1 MIVMNIDLHTLAILL
16 ALTNLL
22 QVMALFAQYRLNNSY
37 SGPGWWTAGTALV
50 ALGFG
55 CAFLQDNAAI
65 GPMAIVAANALFS
78 SGMALYYVGLL
89 RFLGRRERPW
99 PLILFCTA
107 VTLVA
112 AYFTYIDVNVAAR
125 LINLALAMA
134 LLSFLNVHAILANR
148 SRSLATSAYSIAL
161 IFMVQ
166 GLVLIGVAL
175 AAAFSDAEG
184 LYVASP
190 AHTVLYLDGLMV
202 SVLLT
207 AYFIIMI
214 NQRLNAETREAK
226 ETVEFI
232 FNASPDPVVLTRLA
246 DGGLVAANDGFA
258 AQSGYAGAEAMGM
271 TTLEMNL
278 WKNPADRERLVGA
291 LHEDGHCDNL
301 EVVLLRKDGSEF
313 TGLLS
318 AKIIQMKGV
327 PHIVTVIRDV
337 TARKRAEEAQR
348 RSQELLTLFIR
359 QSPIYAFIKEVTPT
373 GSRVLHVSD
382 NFQQL
387 LGSSVSDLL
396 GKTMSELFPPEF
408 AATMTADDRA
418 VIANGLV
425 VKLDEDF
432 NGRHYTSIKFPII
445 QGERVLLA
453 GYTIDITERKRLEE
467 QLRQQATTDDL
478 TGVAN
483 RRRFLELAQTE
494 TSRALRYRH
503 PLALALIDIDHFKKI
518 NDTYG
523 HAAGDQAL
531 LALAEICR
539 TNIRAIDVFARF
551 GGDEFAVLLPET
563 SREEAAEVMQRVGL
577 AVAAR
582 PADLDCGPVAITISA
597 GIAGL
602 ASGEDSLDALL
613 RRADQALYQA
623 KEAGRNR
630 VMTEPASE

>member
-1 MIVMNIDLHTLAILL
+1 
-16 ALTNLL
+16 
-22 QVMALFAQYRLNNSY
+22 
-37 SGPGWWTAGTALV
+37 
-50 ALGFG
+50 
-55 CAFLQDNAAI
+55 
-65 GPMAIVAANALFS
+65 
-78 SGMALYYVGLL
+78 
-89 RFLGRRERPW
+89 
-99 PLILFCTA
+99 
-107 VTLVA
+107 
-112 AYFTYIDVNVAAR
+112 
-125 LINLALAMA
+125 
-134 LLSFLNVHAILANR
+134 
-148 SRSLATSAYSIAL
+148 
-161 IFMVQ
+161 
-166 GLVLIGVAL
+166 
-175 AAAFSDAEG
+175 
-184 LYVASP
+184 
-190 AHTVLYLDGLMV
+190 
-202 SVLLT
+202 
-207 AYFIIMI
+207 
-214 NQRLNAETREAK
+214 
-226 ETVEFI
+226 
-232 FNASPDPVVLTRLA
+232 
-246 DGGLVAANDGFA
+246 
-258 AQSGYAGAEAMGM
+258 M